1 MVLSFLPTTKLCDS
15 QGACVGMDAG
25 VGMDAR
31 PCVCVCVC
39 VCVRACACACVYLQ
53 IHAHMLSPDFH
64 QLGRV
69 LLTGADT
76 EAQKV

>member
-31 PCVCVCVC
+31 PCV
-39 VCVRACACACVYLQ
+39 CACACVYLQ